1 MDAAGHDAKKVT
13 LADIVAMRERVH
25 QKYLQ
30 AQRTHEEAADL
41 EDELK
46 RLMVAYTRGQN
57 EHETVAG

>member
-1 MDAAGHDAKKVT
+1 MDAARHGTKKVT

-30 AQRTHEEAADL
+30 AQHTHEEAADL